1 MLAMSAFTFTSQRC
15 LRSASFVLSLLIQ
28 SFIHWVIIFVLMH
41 RVLLLYFIFITA
53 CRRHAQYADDLSA
66 PQTHVISFVQLLQ
79 TGNNA
84 AIAGEVKSLCGRPN
98 VTASIKLTADIS
110 YVSVA
115 DANGYFKIGNIK
127 PGTYIM
133 SATLFGYSRLKDTL
147 VHITTG
153 SWQLKISMVCI
164 R

>member
-1 MLAMSAFTFTSQRC
+1 
-15 LRSASFVLSLLIQ
+15 
-28 SFIHWVIIFVLMH
+28 MH
-41 RVLLLYFIFITA
+41 RVLLLYFIFTTA
-53 CRRHAQYADDLSA
+53 CSRHAQYADDLSA

-153 SWQLKISMVCI
+153 SWQLKIGMVCI